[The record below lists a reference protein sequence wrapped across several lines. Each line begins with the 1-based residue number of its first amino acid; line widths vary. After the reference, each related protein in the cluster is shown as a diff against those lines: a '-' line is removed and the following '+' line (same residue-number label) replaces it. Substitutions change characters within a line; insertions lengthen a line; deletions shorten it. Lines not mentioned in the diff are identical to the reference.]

1 MTKRAIF
8 IYWLLLLL
16 PTAFITTAAY
26 KLLRHEQARINQEA
40 RLSARDRVQAIGDTL
55 QVTVEAVEDELTT
68 TLKAIPGN
76 ALIDSLTQWES
87 QNPLIRNAFIWD
99 PVRGLIKPEPGIT
112 ATADERYFMA
122 RYDALISG
130 RVPWEAAAM
139 DATMPSKLDDTAQ
152 TITSRSQ
159 APTDGRQSSPL
170 MRSYRRFQSG
180 RQKLME
186 MARGQPAE
194 SPRET
199 LDADM
204 DKQPQSGWIPWFS
217 DNSLYLLGWIQ
228 PTPDGIIYGVDLEV
242 MTLLSRL
249 ILDFPAADS
258 IPQGMVYALVDGNGK
273 LLHQAG
279 QTPIQSGRRPD
290 IGISLSPQLPHW
302 QVAVFFTDDNAS
314 QNAGRRFFLLSGLLL
329 LIFSVAILI
338 GGALLTRQAFRNFKD
353 ACQKTSFVSN
363 VSHELKTPLTS
374 IRMYAELLNEN
385 RIKSPGKKKQY
396 LQVIVNE
403 SQRLT
408 RLVNNVLDFS
418 RLEQGRKKYRIEEL
432 DLVEFLQSLFVA
444 HRLQFEQV
452 GIIPKLE
459 LPEYRLTART
469 DRDAAEQVL
478 LNLLDNALKYAADGE
493 ELVVALD
500 RQERLGRIRVMDRGP
515 GVSAAHR
522 SKIFDKFH
530 RVDDSLTTVKTG
542 SGLGLSI
549 ARRLLRDLDGDLRF
563 ESRPGGGSCFVVLI
577 PLVHST

>member
-1 MTKRAIF
+1 MTTRAIF

-16 PTAFITTAAY
+16 PTAFISTAAY

-55 QVTVEAVEDELTT
+55 QFTVAAVEDELTT
-68 TLKAIPGN
+68 TLKAIPAN
-76 ALIDSLTQWES
+76 SLIDTLSLWES
-87 QNPLIRNAFIWD
+87 QNPLIRSAFIWD
-99 PVRGLIKPEPGIT
+99 PVRGLIKPEPGTT
-112 ATADERYFMA
+112 ATADERHFMA

-130 RVPWEAAAM
+130 RVSWEAAAM
-139 DATMPSKLDDTAQ
+139 DASLPSTSADTAQ
-152 TITSRSQ
+152 TTASRSQ
-159 APTDGRQSSPL
+159 TPADGRQSPPL
-170 MRSYRRFQSG
+170 IQSYRRFQSG

-186 MARGQPAE
+186 MAREQPAE
-194 SPRET
+194 SAREI
-199 LDADM
+199 LAADRK
-204 DKQPQSGWIPWFS
+204 KQSQSGWIPWFS
-217 DNSLYLLGWIQ
+217 DNSLYLLGWVR

-249 ILDFPAADS
+249 IVDFPAADS
-258 IPQGMVYALVDGNGK
+258 IPQGMVYALVDGSGK

-279 QTPIQSGRRPD
+279 QAPIQSGRPPD
-290 IGISLSPQLPHW
+290 IGISLSPKLPHW
-302 QVAVFFTDDNAS
+302 QVAVFLTDDSVS
-314 QNAGRRFFLLSGLLL
+314 QQAGRRFFLLSGLLL
-329 LIFSVAILI
+329 AIFSVAIII

-353 ACQKTSFVSN
+353 ARQKTNFVSN

-385 RIKSPGKKKQY
+385 RIKSPEKTKRY

-432 DLVEFLQSLFVA
+432 DLVEFLQSFFEA
-444 HRLQFEQV
+444 HKLQFEQIGMV
-452 GIIPKLE
+452 PKLQ
-459 LPEYRLTART
+459 LPRYRLTART

-478 LNLLDNALKYAADGE
+478 LNLLDNALKYAADGK

-500 RQERLGRIRVMDRGP
+500 RQERFCRIRVMDRGP
-515 GVSAAHR
+515 GVASAHR
-522 SKIFDKFH
+522 AKIFEKFH
-530 RVDDSLTTVKTG
+530 RVDDSLTTIKTG

-549 ARRLLRDLDGDLRF
+549 ARRLLRDLGGDLRF
-563 ESRPGGGSCFVVLI
+563 ESRRGGGSCFVVLI